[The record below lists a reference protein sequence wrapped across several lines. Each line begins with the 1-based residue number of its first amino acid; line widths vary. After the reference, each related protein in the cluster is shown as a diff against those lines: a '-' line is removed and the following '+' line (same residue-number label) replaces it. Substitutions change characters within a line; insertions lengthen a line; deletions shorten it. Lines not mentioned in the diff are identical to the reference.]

1 MAKNMGF
8 EKQGFRRKYG
18 NVSVQAEIGSRQF
31 QFKSKLEYRWA
42 QHLELLKM
50 GGLIKDWFYEFHTF
64 YFNNAATPKYTPDF
78 LIRNNDNSFE
88 YHETKGMVEKRTI
101 DAVKAL
107 FDEQPWVKLTMIFWE
122 KRKISTIK
130 KTQLERYC
138 HEIIWNAKTR
148 IGGEPID
155 MT

>member
-1 MAKNMGF
+1 MKKKMGF
-8 EKQGFRRKYG
+8 EKTGFRRKYG
-18 NVSVQAEIGSRQF
+18 NVPVNAQIGDRKF
-31 QFKSKLEYRWA
+31 NFLSKLEYRWA

-64 YFNNAATPKYTPDF
+64 YFQNAATPKYTPDF
-78 LIRNNDNSFE
+78 LIRNSDNSFE

-107 FDEQPWVKLTMIFWE
+107 FDEQPWVKLTMIFWQ
-122 KRKISTIK
+122 KPKISTIK

-138 HEIIWNAKTR
+138 HEIVWNAKTR